1 MVNGNMAGSWWRHC
15 RRWSTGCTNAS
26 LFETLGYFSSKTVSS
41 SASSFTRASLC
52 SGPRNEP
59 PFTQNHP
66 KRPTLNLSLFRHKSG
81 FPYPALQPCCCRATH
96 SDAKLKDPFT
106 LAQKDLTS
114 LYDDIKKELFVSKK
128 ELKYLCDYYFDGRG
142 KAIRPIIVV
151 LMARALNIH
160 SNRAGDLLPGQR
172 AVAMITEMIHTAS
185 LVHDDVI
192 DGSDERRGKRSI
204 NEVWGERKA
213 ILAGDF
219 ILSAAS
225 MALARIGNITVVKVL
240 SQVIEDLVR
249 GEFMQL
255 GSKENENE
263 RFKHYLEKTFKKT
276 ASLIA
281 NSCKAVCTFCLHI
294 NKTRVERGLALCTRC
309 LLLTACSDSSK
320 VSILVNSDPEV
331 HEIAYQYGKNV
342 GIAFQ
347 LVDDVLDFTSGAA
360 QLGKPSAA
368 DLKLGLATG
377 PVLFACQQF
386 PELHA
391 MIMRRFSSKGDVD
404 RAWQYVLQSDGVQQ
418 TTFLARRYCQEA
430 IRHISMLRP
439 SPERDALIRLTEIVL
454 SRDK

>member
-1 MVNGNMAGSWWRHC
+1 MHAVAKHGGYVVEAMPEMEYKLYEYEFVRSRVAYSRPVCVLSGAGVLELRAGEPGEFAASRTPGNQKLSYPGR
-15 RRWSTGCTNAS
+15 
-26 LFETLGYFSSKTVSS
+26 LLY
-41 SASSFTRASLC
+41 
-52 SGPRNEP
+52 
-59 PFTQNHP
+59 
-66 KRPTLNLSLFRHKSG
+66 PT
-81 FPYPALQPCCCRATH
+81 LQPCCCKKVH
-96 SDAKLKDPFT
+96 SDVKQKDPFT
-106 LAQKDLTS
+106 LAQKDLTC
-114 LYDDIKKELFVSKK
+114 LYDDIKKELFVSKE
-128 ELKYLCDYYFDGRG
+128 ELNSLCDYYFDGKG
-142 KAIRPIIVV
+142 KAIRPMIVV

-172 AVAMITEMIHTAS
+172 AIAMISEMIHTAS

-192 DGSDERRGKRSI
+192 DGSDKRRGKRTI

-281 NSCKAVCTFCLHI
+281 NSCKAV
-294 NKTRVERGLALCTRC
+294 
-309 LLLTACSDSSK
+309 
-320 VSILVNSDPEV
+320 SILVNSDPDV
-331 HEIAYQYGKNV
+331 HEIAYQYGRNV

-347 LVDDVLDFTSGAA
+347 LVDDVLDFTTGAS
-360 QLGKPSAA
+360 QLGKPTAA

-418 TTFLARRYCQEA
+418 TKYLAQRYCQEA
-430 IRHISMLRP
+430 IKQISLLRP
-439 SPERDALIRLTEIVL
+439 SAERDALIRLTEMVL
-454 SRDK
+454 TRDK

>member
-1 MVNGNMAGSWWRHC
+1 MAVPRWGLC
-15 RRWSTGCTNAS
+15 RPWGT
-26 LFETLGYFSSKTVSS
+26 
-41 SASSFTRASLC
+41 SFTRTSVHETVRCFSRAASASA
-52 SGPRNEP
+52 SGLGPGSRGCRRRSEDRP
-59 PFTQNHP
+59 AQLSTPMAP
-66 KRPTLNLSLFRHKSG
+66 KTLTLTSLFFRRFSG
-81 FPYPALQPCCCRATH
+81 SSSQSCGCRKMH
-96 SDAKLKDPFT
+96 SDVKLKDPFM
-106 LAQKDLTS
+106 LAQKDLKS
-114 LYDDIKKELFVSKK
+114 LYEDIRKELFVSKE
-128 ELKYLCDYYFDGRG
+128 ELKFLCDYYFDGKG
-142 KAIRPIIVV
+142 KAIRPMIVV

-160 SNRAGDLLPGQR
+160 SNRSGDLLPGQR
-172 AVAMITEMIHTAS
+172 AIAMISEMIHTAS

-192 DGSDERRGKRSI
+192 DGSDQRRGKTTI
-204 NEVWGERKA
+204 NEIWGERKA

-255 GSKENENE
+255 GSKENEKE

-281 NSCKAVCTFCLHI
+281 NSCKAV
-294 NKTRVERGLALCTRC
+294 
-309 LLLTACSDSSK
+309 
-320 VSILVNSDPEV
+320 SILVNSDPEV
-331 HEIAYQYGKNV
+331 HEIAFQYGKNV

-347 LVDDVLDFTSGAA
+347 LVDDVLDFTSGAN

-404 RAWQYVLQSDGVQQ
+404 RAWQYVLQSDGVEQ
-418 TTFLARRYCQEA
+418 TNYLARRYCQEA
-430 IRHISMLRP
+430 IRQISLLRP
-439 SPERDALIRLTEIVL
+439 SAERDALIRLTEMVL
-454 SRDK
+454 TRDK

>member
-1 MVNGNMAGSWWRHC
+1 M
-15 RRWSTGCTNAS
+15 
-26 LFETLGYFSSKTVSS
+26 YFTSRFLYPT
-41 SASSFTRASLC
+41 
-52 SGPRNEP
+52 
-59 PFTQNHP
+59 TQQH
-66 KRPTLNLSLFRHKSG
+66 
-81 FPYPALQPCCCRATH
+81 CCCRTTH

-106 LAQKDLTS
+106 LAQRDLTS
-114 LYDDIKKELFVSKK
+114 LYDDIKKELFVSKD
-128 ELKYLCDYYFDGRG
+128 ELKFLCDYYFDGKG
-142 KAIRPIIVV
+142 KAIRPMIVV

-160 SNRAGDLLPGQR
+160 SNRSGDLLPGQR
-172 AVAMITEMIHTAS
+172 AIAMITEMIHTAS

-192 DGSDERRGKRSI
+192 DGSDRRRGKRTI
-204 NEVWGERKA
+204 NEVWGEKKA

-281 NSCKAVCTFCLHI
+281 NSCKAV
-294 NKTRVERGLALCTRC
+294 
-309 LLLTACSDSSK
+309 
-320 VSILVNSDPEV
+320 SILVNSDPDI
-331 HEIAYQYGKNV
+331 HEIAYEYGKNV

-347 LVDDVLDFTSGAA
+347 LVDDVLDFTSGANN
-360 QLGKPSAA
+360 LGKPSAA

-391 MIMRRFSSKGDVD
+391 MIMRRFSSNGDVD
-404 RAWQYVLQSDGVQQ
+404 RAWQYVIQSDGVEQ
-418 TTFLARRYCQEA
+418 TSFLAKRYCQEA
-430 IRHISMLRP
+430 IRQISMLRP
-439 SPERDALIRLTEIVL
+439 SPERDALIRLTEMVL
-454 SRDK
+454 TRDK

>member
-1 MVNGNMAGSWWRHC
+1 MAGPWRNVF
-15 RRWSTGCTNAS
+15 RAWSTGCT
-26 LFETLGYFSSKTVSS
+26 TVTVCEIVQHCRPMSTT
-41 SASSFTRASLC
+41 AALLARASWRC
-52 SGPRNEP
+52 APDNEVQTSSLQQSTP
-59 PFTQNHP
+59 IPFQTFTVFH
-66 KRPTLNLSLFRHKSG
+66 FRHKPK
-81 FPYPALQPCCCRATH
+81 FLYPTLQCCRQIH
-96 SDAKLKDPFT
+96 SDAKPKDPFS
-106 LAQKDLTS
+106 LAQRDLTS
-114 LYDDIKKELFVSKK
+114 LYDDIKKELLVGT
-128 ELKYLCDYYFDGRG
+128 ELKSLCDYYFDGKG
-142 KAIRPIIVV
+142 KAIRPMIVV
-151 LMARALNIH
+151 LMARAMNIH
-160 SNRAGDLLPGQR
+160 SDRDGDLLPGQR
-172 AVAMITEMIHTAS
+172 AIAMISEMIHTAS

-192 DGSDERRGKRSI
+192 DGSDQRRGKRTI

-219 ILSAAS
+219 ILSVAS
-225 MALARIGNITVVKVL
+225 MALARIGNISVVKVL

-281 NSCKAVCTFCLHI
+281 NSCKAV
-294 NKTRVERGLALCTRC
+294 
-309 LLLTACSDSSK
+309 
-320 VSILVNSDPEV
+320 SILVSPDPEV
-331 HEIAYQYGKNV
+331 HEIAYQYGRNV

-347 LVDDVLDFTSGAA
+347 LVDDVLDFTSGASH
-360 QLGKPSAA
+360 LGKPTAA

-418 TTFLARRYCQEA
+418 TRFLAQRYCQEA
-430 IRHISMLRP
+430 IRQISLLRP
-439 SPERDALIRLTEIVL
+439 SPEREALIRLTEMVL